1 MKSIQSQ
8 VNEELKKDC
17 NLTLNAVTKL
27 FPDINYKTISSCYRR
42 CKKSAEKS
50 AVDAEHISMEQME
63 KLIMNRLKTKP
74 SLPELKLAVDFL
86 KIKQQDHSELQ
97 EIDLEIFYKKAME
110 E

>member
-17 NLTLNAVTKL
+17 NLTYNDMAKI
-27 FPDINYKTISSCYRR
+27 FSDIPINTIKSCYRR
-42 CKKSAEKS
+42 SKKNADKI
-50 AVDAEHISMEQME
+50 ATDAHISMEQME